1 MIKKYHPVILAI
13 IDGFGVPKE
22 RSIPTSTWGTA
33 RQPNFAELEKFYPFT
48 TLQASGIAVGL
59 PWGEPG
65 NSEVG
70 HLTIGAGKI
79 IHNYLPRIS
88 SAISDGT
95 FFQNEAFLNA
105 IKHAKDGG
113 GRLHF
118 MGLFSTGTVH
128 AYFGH
133 LYALLD
139 LTKQNNIGAELHL
152 FTDGKDAYKKE
163 GGEFFA
169 KLEKDLSENYP
180 NAKISSVIGRDFAM
194 DRNGDWSNTRKA
206 YELFTERKGVVY
218 GSASACIKSQYE
230 NGVFDTEIKPCAVGA
245 TKASDGISDNDS
257 VVFFNFRE
265 DSARQLT
272 NAFMADDFVFFPR
285 KRLENLYFVTMTE
298 YDKGLPCF
306 SGSGSCQAAFKSAM
320 IENPLARVISEND
333 LTQLHIAETEK
344 YAHITYFF
352 NGGTENSF
360 SGENRMLVPSPDDE
374 RYDATQEI
382 SVNKVTE
389 NILAN
394 MGKYDFIV
402 ANFANTDTIGH
413 TGNFE
418 ATVRAI
424 EKVDECLG
432 RIATKALEAGGA
444 MIITA
449 DHGNAEEKIYKV
461 SGEKKT
467 KHSTNPVPFFLVG
480 DGFKRPLPLNKWVID
495 EKYKQTLGTL
505 SDVAPTILEL
515 LDLEI
520 PAEMTGKS
528 LIKKIL

>member
-1 MIKKYHPVILAI
+1 MIKKYRPVILAI

-22 RSIPTSTWGTA
+22 KSTSTWGA
-33 RQPNFAELEKFYPFT
+33 AKQPNFAELEKFYPFT

-70 HLTIGAGKI
+70 HLTMGAGKI
-79 IHNYLPRIS
+79 IHNYLPHIS

-95 FFQNEAFLNA
+95 FFQNESFLNA
-105 IKHAKDGG
+105 IKHTKDGG

-128 AYFGH
+128 AYFEH

-139 LTKQNNIGAELHL
+139 LAKQNNTGAELHL

-169 KLEKDLSENYP
+169 KLEGALLKDYP
-180 NAKISSVIGRDFAM
+180 NAKISSVIGREFAM
-194 DRNGDWSNTRKA
+194 DRNGDWNNTRKA
-206 YELFTERKGVVY
+206 YELFTERNGVVY
-218 GSASACIKSQYE
+218 ASASSYIKSQYE
-230 NGVFDTEIKPCAVGA
+230 NGVFDNAIKPCAIGA
-245 TKASDGISDNDS
+245 ANASGGISDNDS
-257 VVFFNFRE
+257 VIFFNFRE

-272 NAFMADDFVFFPR
+272 NAFMAEDFVFFPR
-285 KRLENLYFVTMTE
+285 KKLENLYFVTMTE

-306 SGSGSCQAAFKSAM
+306 SGNRSCPAGFRSAM
-320 IENPLARVISEND
+320 IENPLAKVISENS

-344 YAHITYFF
+344 YAHVTYFL
-352 NGGTENSF
+352 NGGIENSF
-360 SGENRMLVPSPDDE
+360 SGENRILVPSPDGG
-374 RYDATQEI
+374 RYDAMPEM
-382 SVNKVTE
+382 SADKVTE

-394 MGKYDFIV
+394 ISGYDFIV
-402 ANFANTDTIGH
+402 ANFANADTVGH
-413 TGNFE
+413 TGNLE
-418 ATVRAI
+418 ATVKAI

-432 RIATKALEAGGA
+432 RIAAKALEAGGA

-449 DHGNAEEKIYKV
+449 DHGNAEEKIYKI

-467 KHSTNPVPFFLVG
+467 KHSTNPVPFFLIG
-480 DGFKRPLPLNKWVID
+480 DGFKRPSPLSKGAID

-515 LDLEI
+515 LELKI

-528 LIKKIL
+528 LLKKLL

>member
-1 MIKKYHPVILAI
+1 MIKKYRPVILTI
-13 IDGFGVPKE
+13 IDGFGVPNEK
-22 RSIPTSTWGTA
+22 STSTWETA
-33 RQPNFAELEKFYPFT
+33 QQPNFAELEKFYPFT

-95 FFQNEAFLNA
+95 FFQNESFLDA
-105 IKHAKDGG
+105 IKRAKDGG
-113 GRLHF
+113 GCLHF

-128 AYFGH
+128 AYFEH

-139 LTKQNNIGAELHL
+139 MAKQNSIGAKLHL

-169 KLEKDLSENYP
+169 KLEKDLSGNYP
-180 NAKISSVIGRDFAM
+180 SAKISSVIGREFAM
-194 DRNGDWSNTRKA
+194 DRSGDWNNTRKA

-218 GSASACIKSQYE
+218 ASASSCIKSQYE
-230 NGVFDTEIKPCAVGA
+230 SGIFDAAIKPCVVGVA
-245 TKASDGISDNDS
+245 NASDGISDNDS
-257 VVFFNFRE
+257 VIFFNFRE

-285 KRLENLYFVTMTE
+285 KKLENLYFVTMTE

-306 SGSGSCQAAFKSAM
+306 SGNRSCPAAFRSAM
-320 IENPLARVISEND
+320 IENPLAKVISENG

-344 YAHITYFF
+344 YAHITYFI
-352 NGGTENSF
+352 NGGVENSF
-360 SGENRMLVPSPDDE
+360 PGENRILVPSPDGGN
-374 RYDATQEI
+374 YDAEPEM
-382 SVNKVTE
+382 SADKVTE

-394 MGKYDFIV
+394 MSGYDFIV
-402 ANFANTDTIGH
+402 ANFANTDTVGH
-413 TGNFE
+413 TGNLE
-418 ATVRAI
+418 ATVKAI

-432 RIATKALEAGGA
+432 RIAAKALEAGGA

-467 KHSTNPVPFFLVG
+467 KHSANPVPFFLIG
-480 DGFKRPLPLNKWVID
+480 DGFKKSFPLNKKTID

-515 LDLEI
+515 LDLET

-528 LIKKIL
+528 LLKKII